1 VTTAPLPVLA
11 AHAADWRYAA
21 WPEGLE
27 HHARR
32 ALLDWFAA
40 TLPGARQPPATLLAA
55 ALADERGEGA
65 AICYVDGQS
74 GSARRAALLNG
85 IASHT
90 VEFDDIH
97 RDSGLHPGSP
107 TVAAALAVAQA
118 RGASMDALLR
128 AMAAGYEVGGRV
140 ALAVQPSHYRMWH
153 TTATVGTIAAAVAA
167 AVLLDCDADQVGHAM
182 ALAATMSG
190 GLQQAF
196 RGSGMSKPMH
206 PGHAAGAGV
215 LAARAAAAGVTGAP
229 DVLDGPAGFAAA
241 TSDSTGRWDL
251 ALAGLGTRFVIG
263 EMTFKNHGCCGHIFP
278 ALDGLLALRVRYPF
292 HPDDVSRIHVAG
304 YRATAEMCDRPSVQT
319 EQEARF
325 SMQYCI
331 AALLHYGGVRLNAF
345 TPERL
350 RDPVLHAFMPK
361 VSVSLAPEL
370 IRAYPRRRAARLRLE
385 LRNGQVIEH
394 EQPIRKGDPEDPLT
408 DEELDAKFEELV
420 EPLLGKLGA
429 VELRELIRR
438 GRELPGLVVPMSM
451 QTEQSHETC
460 QVDHHG

>member
-1 VTTAPLPVLA
+1 MTPEPLPVLA
-11 AHAADWRYAA
+11 AHAALWRDAA
-21 WPEGLE
+21 WPDGLE

-40 TLPGARQPPATLLAA
+40 TLPGARKAPATLLAA

-65 AICYVDGQS
+65 AICYVDGRR
-74 GSARRAALLNG
+74 GSARHAALLNG

-128 AMAAGYEVGGRV
+128 AMAAGYEIGGRI

-153 TTATVGTIAAAVAA
+153 TTGTVGTISAAVAA
-167 AVLLDCDADQVGHAM
+167 AMLLDCDAVQIGHAI

-206 PGHAAGAGV
+206 PGHAAEAGV
-215 LAARAAAAGVTGAP
+215 LAARAAAAGVSGAP

-241 TSDSTGRWDL
+241 TSDSTGRWDM
-251 ALAGLGTRFVIG
+251 ALADLGHRFVIG
-263 EMTFKNHGCCGHIFP
+263 DMTFKNHGCCGHIFP
-278 ALDGLLALRVRYPF
+278 ALDGLLALRDQHSFQPEE
-292 HPDDVSRIHVAG
+292 VSSIHVAG
-304 YRATAEMCDRPSVQT
+304 YRATAEVCDRPSAQT

-325 SMQYCI
+325 SLQYCI
-331 AALLHYGGVRLNAF
+331 AALLHHGAVRLDAF

-350 RDPVLHAFMPK
+350 GDPMLHAFMPK
-361 VSVSLAPEL
+361 VSVSVAPEL
-370 IRAYPRRRAARLRLE
+370 ADAYPRRRAARLRLE
-385 LRNGQVIEH
+385 LLDGRVFEH
-394 EQPIRKGDPEDPLT
+394 EQPNRKGDPEDPFT
-408 DEELDAKFEELV
+408 DDELDAKFSELA
-420 EPLLGKLGA
+420 EPVLGKLAA
-429 VELRELIRR
+429 VSLRDLIRH
-438 GRELPGLVVPMSM
+438 GSELPGLALPPSA
-451 QTEQSHETC
+451 
-460 QVDHHG
+460 

>member
-1 VTTAPLPVLA
+1 MSPGPLPVLA
-11 AHAADWRYAA
+11 AHAAGWRHTP
-21 WPEGLE
+21 WPDGLE

-55 ALADERGEGA
+55 ALAEERGQGNA
-65 AICYVDGQS
+65 LCYVDGQR
-74 GSARRAALLNG
+74 GSARHAALLNG

-107 TVAAALAVAQA
+107 TIAAALAVAQA
-118 RGASMDALLR
+118 RGAGMDALLR

-167 AVLLDCDADQVGHAM
+167 ALLLGCEAEQIGHAI
-182 ALAATMSG
+182 ALAATMAG

-206 PGHAAGAGV
+206 AGHAAEAGV
-215 LAARAAAAGVTGAP
+215 LAARAAAAGVPGAP
-229 DVLDGPAGFAAA
+229 DVLHGPAGFAAA
-241 TSDSTGRWDL
+241 TSDSTGCWDL
-251 ALAGLGTRFVIG
+251 ALDGLGTRFVIG

-278 ALDGLLALRVRYPF
+278 ALDGVLALRARHPF
-292 HPDDVSRIHVAG
+292 RPEEVSRLHVAG
-304 YRATAEMCDRPSVQT
+304 YRATAELCDRPAART
-319 EQEARF
+319 GQEARF
-325 SMQYCI
+325 SLQYCV
-331 AALLHYGGVRLNAF
+331 AALLHHGAVRLGAF

-361 VSVSLAPEL
+361 VSVSLAPDLAE
-370 IRAYPRRRAARLRLE
+370 AYPRRRAARLRLE
-385 LRNGQVIEH
+385 LRDGRVFEH
-394 EQPIRKGDPEDPLT
+394 EQPTRKGDPEDPLT
-408 DEELDAKFEELV
+408 DAELDAKFSDLAEPVLGQDAAAALRALV
-420 EPLLGKLGA
+420 
-429 VELRELIRR
+429 LR
-438 GRELPGLVVPMSM
+438 GTALPGALALGPA
-451 QTEQSHETC
+451 
-460 QVDHHG
+460 

>member
-11 AHAADWRYAA
+11 AHAAGWRHAV

-27 HHARR
+27 RHARR

-65 AICYVDGQS
+65 AICYVDGRR
-74 GSARRAALLNG
+74 GTARHAALLNG

-118 RGASMDALLR
+118 HGASMDTLLR
-128 AMAAGYEVGGRV
+128 AMAAGYEVGGRI

-153 TTATVGTIAAAVAA
+153 TTATVGTIAAAAA
-167 AVLLDCDADQVGHAM
+167 GAVVLGCDADRVGHAM

-206 PGHAAGAGV
+206 PGHAAEAGV

-241 TSDSTGRWDL
+241 TSASTGNWDL

-263 EMTFKNHGCCGHIFP
+263 DMTFKNHGCCGHIFP
-278 ALDGLLALRVRYPF
+278 ALDGLLELRSRHPF
-292 HPDDVSRIHVAG
+292 RPEDVSRIHVAG
-304 YRATAEMCDRPSVQT
+304 YRATAEMCDRPFVQT
-319 EQEARF
+319 GQEARF
-325 SMQYCI
+325 SLQYCV
-331 AALLHYGGVRLNAF
+331 AVLLHHGAVRLNAF

-350 RDPVLHAFMPK
+350 RDPTLRTFMPK

-370 IRAYPRRRAARLRLE
+370 ADAYPRRRAARLRLE
-385 LRNGQVIEH
+385 LRDGQVLEH
-394 EQPIRKGDPEDPLT
+394 EQPTRKGDPEDPLT
-408 DEELDAKFEELV
+408 DDELDAKFRELA
-420 EPLLGKLGA
+420 EPVLGELGA
-429 VELRELIRR
+429 SELRDLIQR
-438 GRELPGLVVPMSM
+438 GEELPGLLIPSNG
-451 QTEQSHETC
+451 ERESLKAI
-460 QVDHHG
+460 GR

>member
-1 VTTAPLPVLA
+1 VTTAPLPILA
-11 AHAADWRYAA
+11 AHAAGWRHAA
-21 WPEGLE
+21 WPDGLE

-40 TLPGARQPPATLLAA
+40 TLPGTRQPPATLLAA
-55 ALADERGEGA
+55 ALEDERGEGA
-65 AICYVDGQS
+65 AICYVDGRR
-74 GSARRAALLNG
+74 GSARHAALLNG

-118 RGASMDALLR
+118 RGTGMDALLR
-128 AMAAGYEVGGRV
+128 AMAAGYEVGGRI

-153 TTATVGTIAAAVAA
+153 TTSTVGTIAAAVAA
-167 AVLLDCDADQVGHAM
+167 AVLLDCDADQVGDAI

-206 PGHAAGAGV
+206 PGHAAEAGV

-251 ALAGLGTRFVIG
+251 ALADLGTRFVIG

-278 ALDGLLALRVRYPF
+278 ALDGLLALRARHPF
-292 HPDDVSRIHVAG
+292 QPDDVSRIHVAG

-325 SMQYCI
+325 SMQYCM
-331 AALLHYGGVRLNAF
+331 AALLHYGAVRLNAF

-350 RDPVLHAFMPK
+350 RDPVLQAFMPK
-361 VSVSLAPEL
+361 VSVSLASEL
-370 IRAYPRRRAARLRLE
+370 VDAYPKRRAARLRLE
-385 LRNGQVIEH
+385 LRDGRVFEH
-394 EQPIRKGDPEDPLT
+394 EQPARKGDPEDPLT
-408 DEELDAKFEELV
+408 DEELDAKFSELA
-420 EPLLGKLGA
+420 EPVIGELGT
-429 VELRELIRR
+429 VELRDLIRR
-438 GRELPGLVVPMSM
+438 GADLPGSVAILSAPIA
-451 QTEQSHETC
+451 QPHEACQAASH
-460 QVDHHG
+460 G

>member
-1 VTTAPLPVLA
+1 MSDAPLPILA
-11 AHAADWRYAA
+11 AHAAGWRHAG
-21 WPEGLE
+21 WPDGLE

-55 ALADERGEGA
+55 ALADERGEGSA
-65 AICYVDGQS
+65 LCYVDGRR
-74 GSARRAALLNG
+74 GSARHAALLNG
-85 IASHT
+85 VASHT

-118 RGASMDALLR
+118 GGASMEALLR
-128 AMAAGYEVGGRV
+128 AMAAGYEVGGRI

-153 TTATVGTIAAAVAA
+153 TTATVGTIAAAAAA
-167 AVLLDCDADQVGHAM
+167 AVLLDCDAEQVGHAM

-206 PGHAAGAGV
+206 PGHAAAAGV

-251 ALAGLGTRFVIG
+251 ALADLGTRFVIG

-278 ALDGLLALRVRYPF
+278 ALDGLLELRRR
-292 HPDDVSRIHVAG
+292 HPVPVEDVSRIHVAG
-304 YRATAEMCDRPSVQT
+304 YRATAEMCDRPRVRT

-325 SMQYCI
+325 SMQYCV
-331 AALLHYGGVRLNAF
+331 AVLLHRGAVRLDAF
-345 TPERL
+345 APERL
-350 RDPVLHAFMPK
+350 HDPVLRAFMPK
-361 VSVSLAPEL
+361 VTVSLAPDL
-370 IRAYPRRRAARLRLE
+370 VDAYPRRRAARLRLE
-385 LRNGQVIEH
+385 LRDGRIFEH
-394 EQPIRKGDPEDPLT
+394 EQPTRKGDPEDPLT
-408 DEELDAKFEELV
+408 DEELDAKFLELT
-420 EPLLGKLGA
+420 EPVLGREGATELRTSIRLGA
-429 VELRELIRR
+429 
-438 GRELPGLVVPMSM
+438 ELPGASAARLARAAGSGHR
-451 QTEQSHETC
+451 SS
-460 QVDHHG
+460 